1 MPPARK
7 PAARL
12 PGGTSFRR
20 PVPYR
25 PSLDSYEQ
33 EDELQIVRHRPS
45 DRRPALAGTNK
56 KGQTDVAK
64 LIEVMSTI
72 GPKLVYGR
80 TIELDELAEWTANRS
95 GLTAE
100 EVERVLKA
108 VRSAVIHYCR
118 AGGAVRL
125 PGMGR
130 VRPAIDRTGRVRARI
145 VPDPVLDKAIAL
157 YPRFEAFLQQGMQER
172 ADYAGSLESLGYLF
186 GA

>member
-1 MPPARK
+1 
-7 PAARL
+7 
-12 PGGTSFRR
+12 
-20 PVPYR
+20 
-25 PSLDSYEQ
+25 
-33 EDELQIVRHRPS
+33 
-45 DRRPALAGTNK
+45 
-56 KGQTDVAK
+56 VAK

-145 VPDPVLDKAIAL
+145 VPDPELDKAFNAKGGYRGEVLNRSAVGLTDEQLKAL
-157 YPRFEAFLQQGMQER
+157 WDEAHPDNPLELPER
-172 ADYAGSLESLGYLF
+172 RAS
-186 GA
+186 